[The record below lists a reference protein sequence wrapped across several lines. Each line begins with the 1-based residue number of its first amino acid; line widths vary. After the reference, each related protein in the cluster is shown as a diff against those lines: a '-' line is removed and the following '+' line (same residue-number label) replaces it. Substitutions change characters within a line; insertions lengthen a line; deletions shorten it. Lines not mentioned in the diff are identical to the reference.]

1 MSTTTPPS
9 TPRMPH
15 PPASP
20 MRPTSRSR
28 DFARRWW
35 AGVRTGDLGS
45 LPIIVGL
52 ILIAIIFQS
61 QNDQFLTAGNFVNL
75 IVQMAAITII
85 GMGIVFV
92 LLLGEIDLSVG
103 YVSGVAGVTTAL
115 LMNPDGHNAVRR
127 RPGDLRR
134 PRGRPRP
141 SASARG

>member
-1 MSTTTPPS
+1 MSTTTPPVD
-9 TPRMPH
+9 
-15 PPASP
+15 
-20 MRPTSRSR
+20 TSDAAPVGIPDARR
-28 DFARRWW
+28 RVARATTARRWW

-103 YVSGVAGVTTAL
+103 YV
-115 LMNPDGHNAVRR
+115 
-127 RPGDLRR
+127 
-134 PRGRPRP
+134 
-141 SASARG
+141 